1 MVRILI
7 FVYAMGLSANM
18 VAMIRTNIEDEV
30 LRAAV
35 SLALSRVFKAPLYF
49 VPVEEADV
57 EW

>member
-1 MVRILI
+1 
-7 FVYAMGLSANM
+7 M
-18 VAMIRTNIEDEV
+18 VALIRTNIEDEV

-35 SLALSRVFKAPLYF
+35 SLALSRVLKAPLYF